1 MFMLQ
6 QEPPPTRHRLC
17 LVAPACQKVEMARE
31 VVVDLQCSGF
41 FVEPVGRAPGESV
54 MLRGVPL
61 VDLQCSGLV
70 LSAER
75 GSVGVDRQ

>member
-1 MFMLQ
+1 
-6 QEPPPTRHRLC
+6 
-17 LVAPACQKVEMARE
+17 MARE